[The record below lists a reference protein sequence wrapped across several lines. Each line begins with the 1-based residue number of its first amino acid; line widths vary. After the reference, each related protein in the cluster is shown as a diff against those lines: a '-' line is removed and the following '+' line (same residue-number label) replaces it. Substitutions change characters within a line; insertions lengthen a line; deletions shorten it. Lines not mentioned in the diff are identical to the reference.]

1 MKHQKRG
8 IRMLAWGLIFA
19 LAISYMPVNVNT
31 PFISWNDMQ
40 VKAASSGQDENGF
53 YYSVINNNKE
63 AAVVAYKGTAENVV
77 IPDMFEGLPV
87 TTIEGGAINGNTKIK
102 SLRLG
107 AHVTTVKSGA
117 IYNLEALEELVISGS
132 VTTIENAAIYNISN
146 LKRLIVENGDKKLV
160 LKAEQFCDTSAGAY
174 SGKRVIA
181 FENLQYLEIGKQ
193 VQFEAENFL
202 YTSRVSSAQKL
213 SQIVVDKDNPY
224 YTMQYN
230 ILFDKEQTTI
240 IYGLSEAEYLAI
252 PASVT
257 RIAENALNNCAGINW
272 FSVEGPIPFG
282 SKEMAV
288 FGKTATLYYAED
300 RPEWNDEPYLE
311 MAASKRIPITADM
324 KRVKDTIMEISLPKL
339 QAEDL
344 KELDEIRSL
353 YEQMDA
359 REKIWIES
367 LCDISMLDQANEWV
381 EGLKVQ
387 ELVSSLPDP
396 ADLTIEQKEAVE
408 EATEK
413 FAALTEIGKQALDA
427 TVQYKLRLAK
437 KKMHDIQQVSVITP
451 EQNSIEGTVG
461 ESLDIKVAVEPVY
474 ALNQDLTYKSAN
486 DQIAG
491 ITKLSG
497 RDGFHLELKKPGMT
511 TITATAIDSDANGND
526 SMVTAEIS
534 LPVIVRLPAP
544 KNVTATQ
551 QYSNSIEISWS
562 LVKNAVSYEVYRS
575 ENGGTPIYIGSANTS
590 IKVDSNLTPEV
601 DYTYQVVAVYSDQ
614 TYNSSMSASASCK
627 IEFGKVESV
636 KATGKSGA
644 GVTLTWSAAVGA
656 VTYEVYRNT
665 FSTGTFTKLGT
676 SNTTSYQDKKAAD
689 GTTYYYKVV
698 AVSGSGNKSDASKA
712 VKATVPLKK
721 VSGLTVKKASDKSVK
736 VSWKAVSGATR
747 YNVWRATKKTGTYT
761 KVATLAKTT
770 YTDAKI
776 SNNKNYYYKVTAEN
790 TNAKL
795 TSAASSI
802 VEILIPSKV
811 SSFKAVRS
819 SKTAA
824 KLTWKKVSKAT
835 GYEIYRSTSKNS
847 GFKKIATIKK
857 AATVSY
863 NDKSIKNNK
872 VYYYKIRCYWKSG
885 SQTVYTGYS
894 STVQI
899 KKK

>member
-1 MKHQKRG
+1 MKHKKRG
-8 IRMLAWGLIFA
+8 MRMLAWSLILA
-19 LAISYMPVNVNT
+19 LGISYMPVSM
-31 PFISWNDMQ
+31 PFGSWNDMKQ
-40 VKAASSGQDENGF
+40 VEAASDGKDEKGF
-53 YYSVINNNKE
+53 YYSVVNNKE
-63 AAVVAYKGTAENVV
+63 ASLIAYKGSETNVV

-87 TTIEGGAINGNTKIK
+87 TTIESGAICDNENIQ
-102 SLRLG
+102 SLRIG
-107 AHVTTVKSGA
+107 ANVKTIKASA
-117 IYNLEALEELVISGS
+117 IYNLKSLEELTISGS
-132 VTTIENAAIYNISN
+132 VTSIENQAIYNVTA
-146 LKRLIVENGDKKLV
+146 LKRLIFENGEKPLV
-160 LKAEQFCDTSAGAY
+160 LRANQFCNISANYYG
-174 SGKRVIA
+174 SDRVEG
-181 FENLQYLEIGKQ
+181 FLYLEYLQLGKQ
-193 VQFEAENFL
+193 VQFESESFL
-202 YTSRVSSAQKL
+202 HTDKVTNAHRL

-240 IYGLSEAEYLAI
+240 LRGLFEAEYLAI

-257 RIAENALNNCAGINW
+257 RIASGALENCGGIEW

-282 SKEMAV
+282 SKELEV
-288 FGKTATLYYAED
+288 FGKTATIYYAED

-311 MAASKRIPITADM
+311 MADSKRIPITATM
-324 KRVKDTIMEISLPKL
+324 KRVKDTIAAISLPKL
-339 QAEDL
+339 KAEDL

-353 YEQMDA
+353 YEQMGK
-359 REKIWIES
+359 REKIWVES
-367 LCDISMLDQANEWV
+367 LCDVSMLDQANEWV
-381 EGLKVQ
+381 EGLEVQ
-387 ELVSSLPDP
+387 KLVSALPDP
-396 ADLTIEQKEAVE
+396 ADLTIEHKEAVE

-451 EQNSIEGTVG
+451 AQTSIEGTVG
-461 ESLDIKVAVEPVY
+461 EGMDIKVAVEPVY

-486 DQIAG
+486 DQIVG
-491 ITKLSG
+491 ISKLSG
-497 RDGFHLELKKPGMT
+497 RDGFHLELKRPGMT

-590 IKVDSNLTPEV
+590 IKVDSNLTPDV

-614 TYNSSMSASASCK
+614 TYNSAMSESASCK
-627 IEFGKVESV
+627 IEFGKVETV

-644 GVTLTWSAAVGA
+644 GVTLTWTAAVGA
-656 VTYEVYRNT
+656 VKYEVYRNT
-665 FSTGTFTKLGT
+665 FSTGTFTLLGT
-676 SNTTSYQDKKAAD
+676 STTTSYQDKKAAD

-698 AVSGSGNKSDASKA
+698 AVSGKGAKSDATKA

-747 YNVWRATKKTGTYT
+747 YNVWRATKKNGTYT
-761 KVATLAKTT
+761 KVATLAKTS

-776 SNNKNYYYKVTAEN
+776 SNNKNYYYKVVAEN

-835 GYEIYRSTSKNS
+835 GYEIYRSTSKSS

-857 AATVSY
+857 PTTVSY

-872 VYYYKIRCYWKSG
+872 VYYYKIRCYWKGG
-885 SQTVYTGYS
+885 SQTVYTSYS